1 MSHFLIEK
9 KKRDLAIQ
17 MPAAFAFFRLFSV
30 PSNSKYSDVELRSDE
45 VEIYSEVKVPTFEKL
60 GWCKITRNSDLCS
73 ATLQNKRTNMNIF
86 LCLCGLNVIF
96 LDGTDVPSEDTIMIR
111 CGSEIIP
118 GPVCDGYLSYKFKV
132 MPMNESSKKV
142 LQVTLEILR
151 DRLAEAHEVCVIES
165 GVYHT
170 QRFF

>member
-17 MPAAFAFFRLFSV
+17 MLAAFAFFRLFSV

-45 VEIYSEVKVPTFEKL
+45 VEIYSEVKVPSFEKL

-73 ATLQNKRTNMNIF
+73 ATLQNKS
-86 LCLCGLNVIF
+86 LNVIF
-96 LDGTDVPSEDTIMIR
+96 VDGTDVPSEDTIMIR

-118 GPVCDGYLSYKFKV
+118 GPVSDGYLSYRFKV
-132 MPMNESSKKV
+132 MPINESSKKV

-151 DRLAEAHEVCVIES
+151 DRIAEAHEVCVIES
-165 GVYHT
+165 GGYHT